1 MYNFSFSTHNEQ
13 LLLVTFCD
21 TTAGIEASFKAHPQ
35 TNGQHMDGYADMEV
49 EIDFKYL
56 SL

>member
-21 TTAGIEASFKAHPQ
+21 TTAGIEASFKTHAQ
-35 TNGQHMDGYADMEV
+35 TNGQHMDGYADRGV

-56 SL
+56 S